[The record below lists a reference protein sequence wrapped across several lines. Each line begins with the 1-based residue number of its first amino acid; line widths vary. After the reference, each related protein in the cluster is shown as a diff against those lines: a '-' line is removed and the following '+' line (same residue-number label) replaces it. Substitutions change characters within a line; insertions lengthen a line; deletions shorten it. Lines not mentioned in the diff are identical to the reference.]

1 MSQYNKLMRGALTNP
16 EPQMPRVF
24 LDDRHYEQLMDA
36 MNNPGKRMPWI
47 VVLIITV
54 MAAGDA
60 ITPGFPFPGSAII
73 MVPLAAGVWI
83 KKLSE
88 YGVAK
93 EQIAQAKELQS
104 G

>member
-1 MSQYNKLMRGALTNP
+1 
-16 EPQMPRVF
+16 
-24 LDDRHYEQLMDA
+24 
-36 MNNPGKRMPWI
+36 MPWL
-47 VVLIITV
+47 VVTILTV
-54 MAAGDA
+54 LAAGDA
-60 ITPGFPFPGSAII
+60 ITPGFPFPGSALV
-73 MVPLAAGVWI
+73 MVPLAAAVWI